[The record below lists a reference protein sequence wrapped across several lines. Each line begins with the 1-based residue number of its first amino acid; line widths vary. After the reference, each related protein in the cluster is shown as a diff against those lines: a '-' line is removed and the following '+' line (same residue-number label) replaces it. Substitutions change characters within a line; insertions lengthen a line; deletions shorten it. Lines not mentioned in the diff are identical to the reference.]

1 MNANSLNLIFRL
13 IHFFRL
19 ADYRSTR
26 GHALKLFLPDSRI
39 NARAYFFHV
48 RVVTLW
54 NRLPASTVLARNL
67 KQFKIAVRITDLS
80 YAILGKL

>member
-1 MNANSLNLIFRL
+1 MDFLIFRS
-13 IHFFRL
+13 IHFFSW

-26 GHALKLFLPDSRI
+26 GHSLKLFLPDSRI
-39 NARAYFFHV
+39 NARAYSFV

-54 NRLPASTVLARNL
+54 NRLPAATVLAQNL
-67 KQFKIAVRITDLS
+67 KQFKIALRNTDMS